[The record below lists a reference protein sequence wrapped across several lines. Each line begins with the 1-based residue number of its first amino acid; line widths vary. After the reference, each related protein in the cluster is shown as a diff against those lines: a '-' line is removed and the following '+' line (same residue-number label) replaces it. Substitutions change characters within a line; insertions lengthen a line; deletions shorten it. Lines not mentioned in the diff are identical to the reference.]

1 MLKKNQRD
9 LAPLGRRNNVVPG
22 LLEFARENPVEA
34 GLLATSMAP
43 VPVVSDVAGLLG
55 DVTGMVKRPE
65 DRTWANAGLAALG
78 LLPFVPA
85 GMGMLAGKGAKTADL
100 VQLRKAE
107 DLEKAGGNADDIWR
121 ETGWGRGTDGEWRFE
136 IDDSGAGYNRQAL
149 PKQESETSR
158 GIVEY
163 GVGSLGQGVQHP
175 PLYAAYPDVQGA
187 DLVAYDFVNPRGTFG
202 LYREPRDSNFG
213 LGNETITTWAGGN
226 KSTTLHEIQH
236 GIQHRENFARGA
248 GSEEI
253 RDAPNPKWQ
262 TWDENRDLATRGKA
276 LNDSPDYAAEMKA
289 NNEMWSAEF
298 EPEHKALKAALD
310 DPNVDIDEVFK
321 KFDEL
326 FARAKREGAKRFPT
340 MAEVDRISRVTPLDE
355 PPMYMSPNEAYRASA
370 GEVEARNVQH
380 RMDWTPEQRRET
392 PPWATED
399 VPRDQQIVRR
409 GLLGDGPQM
418 SADLPMDEASRMA
431 QRNAAMPL
439 ENGGLGLPPDNT
451 SEMRAN
457 ALGYDVDAYHA
468 TNEAFD
474 EFKPGWRGSTYLAQT
489 PAGAHRG
496 ALFGDLDN
504 LNPGSDLGHDRSR
517 KITMPLKVRSKDIAG
532 MSVREDIWRKLPD
545 VIDDEDLIKD
555 VADRVKAMGA
565 KYWDDVYES
574 VLQRDGS
581 FRYYKKDIPEVN
593 YQNMDG
599 RDLFG
604 GMLAGFNT
612 GTDTKSLESAA
623 KKGKSGFLVSDEAGT
638 SIVAGP
644 NMPIRS
650 RFAKFDPKKINSRD
664 LLAGVAGAGLLGVG
678 ARAAIPPEDERGLLY

>member
-78 LLPFVPA
+78 LLPLVPA
-85 GMGMLAGKGAKTADL
+85 GGMGMLAGKGAKTADL

-121 ETGWGRGTDGEWRFE
+121 ETGWGRGADDEWRFE
-136 IDDSGAGYNRQAL
+136 IDDSDAFLEHPRNIPSGYYRL
-149 PKQESETSR
+149 
-158 GIVEY
+158 
-163 GVGSLGQGVQHP
+163 QHDD
-175 PLYAAYPDVQGA
+175 LENAYPDRMRSLQQSILNNGGPIRGKYLPSSNTIVARGREGHRSTALHELQHMVQSKEG
-187 DLVAYDFVNPRGTFG
+187 
-202 LYREPRDSNFG
+202 FG
-213 LGNETITTWAGGN
+213 LGGNPKEFVPQTTYTADELTDAAIIDKMMSGRGGMN
-226 KSTTLHEIQH
+226 QLDAMEHFKKVIGREPARKAFSALERVGRGKTLD
-236 GIQHRENFARGA
+236 GA
-248 GSEEI
+248 
-253 RDAPNPKWQ
+253 RDAA
-262 TWDENRDLATRGKA
+262 RLA
-276 LNDSPDYAAEMKA
+276 E
-289 NNEMWSAEF
+289 
-298 EPEHKALKAALD
+298 
-310 DPNVDIDEVFK
+310 DPME
-321 KFDEL
+321 
-326 FARAKREGAKRFPT
+326 
-340 MAEVDRISRVTPLDE
+340 S
-355 PPMYMSPNEAYRASA
+355 YRRLA
-370 GEVEARNVQH
+370 GEVEARNVQK